1 MTREPRAD
9 IKRVPEVRENGPDAP
24 APVRS
29 SQARAWTILIVLLA
43 LSLGGFLILTRIQSV
58 FQGAD
63 EAGIAIGVVMAL
75 VLSATPILISFAQS
89 VSRDRQIEKLR
100 TVESLPV
107 GETRYFSVAILALE
121 GIRPAVFDRYYTIP
135 MLSLSFL
142 VLICWM
148 FILLA
153 PFALW
158 VFNHESIV
166 LGGLS
171 VLDIST
177 DSSNGV
183 ALGKDI
189 FYQRGTFVIISIA
202 FIGSYVYSMGRI
214 IERVNN
220 NDIYPISYYYYAV
233 RIIIAC
239 LVAGVV
245 RHILPAFVGAD
256 VIALGVAF
264 IVGFVPDL
272 FIIAT
277 SRKVFQIIR
286 IRGDQN
292 DPDEQAIPTNVSLLM
307 IQGMS
312 REKADRLLELGI
324 ENAQVLANVNPFL
337 LWARTPFDLLL
348 IISWIGQAQLYIRVK
363 EVGIKA
369 LRDLCINEISDLQ
382 VALKDKDAATS
393 VAEALKIKESLL
405 PALDRSIEADPSVSR
420 FAELREKL
428 RLAAAK

>member
-1 MTREPRAD
+1 
-9 IKRVPEVRENGPDAP
+9 
-24 APVRS
+24 
-29 SQARAWTILIVLLA
+29 
-43 LSLGGFLILTRIQSV
+43 
-58 FQGAD
+58 
-63 EAGIAIGVVMAL
+63 
-75 VLSATPILISFAQS
+75 
-89 VSRDRQIEKLR
+89 
-100 TVESLPV
+100 
-107 GETRYFSVAILALE
+107 
-121 GIRPAVFDRYYTIP
+121 
-135 MLSLSFL
+135 
-142 VLICWM
+142 
-148 FILLA
+148 
-153 PFALW
+153 
-158 VFNHESIV
+158 
-166 LGGLS
+166 
-171 VLDIST
+171 
-177 DSSNGV
+177 
-183 ALGKDI
+183 
-189 FYQRGTFVIISIA
+189 
-202 FIGSYVYSMGRI
+202 
-214 IERVNN
+214 
-220 NDIYPISYYYYAV
+220 
-233 RIIIAC
+233 
-239 LVAGVV
+239 
-245 RHILPAFVGAD
+245 LPAFVGAD